1 MVFKA
6 ETEPN
11 LWALF
16 SLSVSEVKKKK
27 NDKKE

>member
-16 SLSVSEVKKKK
+16 SLSVSEVKKK